1 MSVEY
6 CENCNQMIDT
16 DVDAEHFD
24 TDQCVS
30 EESYFDEKRGE
41 IVLSPSC
48 KETFAECEE
57 YVKKPK
63 FQR

>member
-1 MSVEY
+1 
-6 CENCNQMIDT
+6 MIDT